1 MRNYPDAS
9 VESLVNRLKT
19 ALDEGESVKFL
30 ESELADARNE
40 IQRLLKHSHQVQE
53 SLEEVFHDD
62 QAKRREIEKMQNELS
77 ELRNQHQDDVL
88 QRVKA
93 FEENHTKVI
102 EQLSNEHA
110 KTIEQLLNE
119 HAKTIEQLSKE
130 HSTIKLQ
137 LSEKSAELNLA
148 LEQLEHYFLQSRQ
161 KSIIIEKYE
170 ELHEKSMTMI
180 QSKCIE

>member
-77 ELRNQHQDDVL
+77 ELRNQHQDDAL

-102 EQLSNEHA
+102 EQLS
-110 KTIEQLLNE
+110 NE